1 MLIFTETA
9 ADFAVRTDPEKSPAY
24 WGAWSA
30 YAGTLAQSGI
40 MVSGS
45 GLQPPAT
52 ATTLRIRDGKRIVQ
66 DGPYAESKEMLAGFF
81 VINVPDLDV
90 ALEWAARSP
99 SASSASVEVRPTL
112 LPPPQA

>member
-112 LPPPQA
+112 IPPAQG